1 MIQAF
6 GAWIDDFREL
16 VGHAMKRWSGS
27 TIVHSFLAVGCILVL
42 TSLVWAQD
50 TPGSVPSLDVFRQQY
65 AALADPAGTPEAAR
79 LFRALRLAARTAEDA
94 RDYTLACDLYREA
107 FDIAT
112 NSLSPT
118 DMDIALSGLQ
128 NAAAQE
134 AGDRTS
140 SNGSELLS
148 SAPNRITAEDIESFL
163 RDSGDITTARRCVQ
177 RMDNITVPRL
187 RGLAS
192 ESLVDLNGQDT
203 WAVIRWL
210 DEIITDMPASD
221 AAPLLAR
228 ELRRYCLAYLQGID
242 ETHPNYPTAEAIT
255 INAFQDVSSQTP
267 PPAPDGA
274 LPTGPWIDLLEMDLC
289 QTPDAG
295 PWREDGF
302 MLRSQPDGQT
312 GGMFPLGF
320 SSASYELHLT
330 AARLSTNGTMVV
342 LFPMGEQLGRAVLG
356 GTSGGDHFNGIRRPT
371 ILQTNRTISLTIRVF
386 PDSGGVWRSQLL
398 ADGEILIESPPDANT
413 PTLIT
418 DALAA
423 VATGRI
429 SVLAPSGD
437 WELLSAD
444 MLIHEG
450 VVVPDDSDDAPVRPS
465 APRHRTM
472 DLQANRSWQ
481 WAMEVEPGQV
491 LDISAAGA
499 WSPEPGLVVGPEGDD
514 FGWYG
519 LRGRLVES
527 ERTFTIGQRALI
539 VVTRP
544 DILRLEMDD
553 PNKRDNEGTMTV
565 TIMPYSL
572 GTITEEDE

>member
-1 MIQAF
+1 
-6 GAWIDDFREL
+6 
-16 VGHAMKRWSGS
+16 
-27 TIVHSFLAVGCILVL
+27 
-42 TSLVWAQD
+42 
-50 TPGSVPSLDVFRQQY
+50 
-65 AALADPAGTPEAAR
+65 
-79 LFRALRLAARTAEDA
+79 
-94 RDYTLACDLYREA
+94 
-107 FDIAT
+107 
-112 NSLSPT
+112 
-118 DMDIALSGLQ
+118 
-128 NAAAQE
+128 
-134 AGDRTS
+134 
-140 SNGSELLS
+140 
-148 SAPNRITAEDIESFL
+148 
-163 RDSGDITTARRCVQ
+163 
-177 RMDNITVPRL
+177 
-187 RGLAS
+187 
-192 ESLVDLNGQDT
+192 
-203 WAVIRWL
+203 
-210 DEIITDMPASD
+210 
-221 AAPLLAR
+221 
-228 ELRRYCLAYLQGID
+228 
-242 ETHPNYPTAEAIT
+242 
-255 INAFQDVSSQTP
+255 
-267 PPAPDGA
+267 
-274 LPTGPWIDLLEMDLC
+274 
-289 QTPDAG
+289 
-295 PWREDGF
+295 
-302 MLRSQPDGQT
+302 
-312 GGMFPLGF
+312 MFPLGF

-450 VVVPDDSDDAPVRPS
+450 VVVPDDLDDEPVRPS

-472 DLQANRSWQ
+472 NLQANRSWQ

-491 LDISAAGA
+491 VDISATGT